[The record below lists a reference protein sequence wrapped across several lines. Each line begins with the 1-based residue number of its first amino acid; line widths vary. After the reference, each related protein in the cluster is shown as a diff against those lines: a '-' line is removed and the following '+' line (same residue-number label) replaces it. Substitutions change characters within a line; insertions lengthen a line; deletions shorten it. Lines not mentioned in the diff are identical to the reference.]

1 MAEEFKDIISTQS
14 DQIEDIN
21 NMAQVQLE
29 PVYGDAMRQMK
40 KTAEVRDKMINQ
52 EIDTAKKKDG
62 PVESKIKGT
71 PEQRKMHLSE
81 SLFEDWDDEDENI
94 NRKELFNKALKLA
107 KEKNK
112 PVIYGYKSIKH
123 GFIDLTPMIV
133 VDNDDVV
140 KDFKLTRNPVVIY
153 TAYPDKNFIEEAL
166 DEDVKNISDLVFDV
180 YYGDKH
186 VDELTIAPMS
196 DIDHYYKIVKSVDEA
211 EKFNYHSDYWGYD
224 DEYQEQNVELID
236 SLSPYINKMV
246 EVDYDD
252 GSIRGK
258 LLGIAVD
265 RDYNSINHTKIVLD
279 EIKDNDESLTEDIN
293 DSNKYEAVIIV
304 YNDGSVDEDIQSNYY
319 DADAYFAELN
329 DKTDDELAADGIIGF
344 LQITTDEDGNRV
356 LSAERVVGN
365 DLNDT
370 KRVEEVA
377 NKYLL
382 NKLRESND
390 KYEDTEYQFKIV
402 LDVEP
407 DSDLEL
413 QKLTHHMDYLV
424 DTAEYDLVFS
434 GVNVNK
440 NVITGYVSGSDI
452 DKFEDA
458 IDISDWPEINK
469 IESIEVEK
477 ENLES
482 LTEAKNNIESKL
494 YDELSRIWAGKDEKG
509 KIRHAEVY
517 SNPLGNGYKIE
528 TELKSVIDEASK
540 IADKYN
546 LPYTARKFRDYYLF
560 TVDLPETE
568 SLDEGMSWEEI
579 QAEIN
584 KDRQMRHDAK
594 MWGEPQKKKE
604 AEIPDFIKNQ
614 NKKSEE

>member
-52 EIDTAKKKDG
+52 EINDAKKKDG

-319 DADAYFAELN
+319 DADAHFAELM

-370 KRVEEVA
+370 KRVEKVA
-377 NKYLL
+377 NKYLEKNL
-382 NKLRESND
+382 SYKGQLAKKSQPD
-390 KYEDTEYQFKIV
+390 P
-402 LDVEP
+402 LD
-407 DSDLEL
+407 
-413 QKLTHHMDYLV
+413 Y
-424 DTAEYDLVFS
+424 
-434 GVNVNK
+434 
-440 NVITGYVSGSDI
+440 DI
-452 DKFEDA
+452 D
-458 IDISDWPEINK
+458 
-469 IESIEVEK
+469 
-477 ENLES
+477 ES
-482 LTEAKNNIESKL
+482 LTEAKGNIESKL
-494 YDELSRIWAGKDEKG
+494 YDELSRIWAGKDENG